1 MAVINITSKIYIQTG
16 KSRSREAGELIKH
29 ILADGTELKSIEGRT
44 IPSTGKTETVY
55 RLIAE
60 FLISSRP
67 GRAAQEPKASKA

>member
-1 MAVINITSKIYIQTG
+1 M
-16 KSRSREAGELIKH
+16 IKH

-44 IPSTGKTETVY
+44 IPPTGKTEAVY

-67 GRAAQEPKASKA
+67 IRTAEEPKASQA

>member
-1 MAVINITSKIYIQTG
+1 M
-16 KSRSREAGELIKH
+16 IKH

-44 IPSTGKTETVY
+44 IPPTGKTEAVY

-67 GRAAQEPKASKA
+67 SRAAEESKASRA